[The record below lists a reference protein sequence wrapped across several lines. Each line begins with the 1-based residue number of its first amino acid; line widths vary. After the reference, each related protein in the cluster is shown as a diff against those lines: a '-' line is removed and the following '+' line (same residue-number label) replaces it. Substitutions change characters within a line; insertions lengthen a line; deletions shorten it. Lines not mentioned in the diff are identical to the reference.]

1 MREHVGRLLVIPI
14 TQTGKAEALQ
24 ERERETMLNT
34 KQTQNKHTK
43 RSNRM
48 GNNTSVWG
56 RILNVVITV
65 LTALATAFGVQ
76 SCTGL

>member
-1 MREHVGRLLVIPI
+1 
-14 TQTGKAEALQ
+14 
-24 ERERETMLNT
+24 
-34 KQTQNKHTK
+34 
-43 RSNRM
+43 M